1 MKIFF
6 TEGLLPLDVAFDLIF
21 RITFGA
27 AKRGYY
33 DKEGKNA
40 AQSKIG
46 TSVDGIT
53 CTDRK
58 NIRTGKDWT
67 NILAKHRA
75 VIESNQELNDAI
87 LAKYPTKLEEVK
99 NLRYTSDIE
108 KSIACLNAISPTDG

>member
-1 MKIFF
+1 MTK
-6 TEGLLPLDVAFDLIF
+6 
-21 RITFGA
+21 
-27 AKRGYY
+27 
-33 DKEGKNA
+33 KEKMQLNQKLGQVWMELRALRN
-40 AQSKIG
+40 S
-46 TSVDGIT
+46 
-53 CTDRK
+53 DRK